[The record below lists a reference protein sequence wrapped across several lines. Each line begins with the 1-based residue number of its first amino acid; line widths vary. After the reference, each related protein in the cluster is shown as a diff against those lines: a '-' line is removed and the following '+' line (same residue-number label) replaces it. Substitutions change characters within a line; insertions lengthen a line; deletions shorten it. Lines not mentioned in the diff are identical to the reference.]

1 MKVNN
6 DNNFIWGFVYSS
18 GSYYRTNG
26 GVRATCRRLCCM
38 CVFCMICLACVC
50 VSLSLHP
57 TCFPSFP
64 SSSSLFL
71 HGEVADGCVRSKKSA
86 SVRVSSAL
94 QSTDN
99 WIIIP
104 LSLTLV
110 PLHLPLSLSILIPFS
125 SSEHPLL
132 PFFTV
137 YHISLVHIKL
147 SLSAFTIHCV
157 KKILSSLLLTEP
169 HSDQQQK
176 HMSQEHLQKSCTNIH
191 QAAVFQGSDQ
201 SII

>member
-1 MKVNN
+1 
-6 DNNFIWGFVYSS
+6 
-18 GSYYRTNG
+18 
-26 GVRATCRRLCCM
+26 
-38 CVFCMICLACVC
+38 MICLACVFP
-50 VSLSLHP
+50 SLSIQP
-57 TCFPSFP
+57 ASPSFP

-104 LSLTLV
+104 LSL
-110 PLHLPLSLSILIPFS
+110 SLSCSSAPPSFFFYSHSLLFIWTSPPFS
-125 SSEHPLL
+125 
-132 PFFTV
+132 FTV

-157 KKILSSLLLTEP
+157 KKILSSLPLIEP
-169 HSDQQQK
+169 PGDQQQK
-176 HMSQEHLQKSCTNIH
+176 HMSQEHLQKSCTNTH
-191 QAAVFQGSDQ
+191 QAAVFSLKSPINYLRLAITYQ
-201 SII
+201 IY